1 MSQPDE
7 FVTFADEPG
16 AAVPTASA
24 ECAAPVASA
33 RPWTVL
39 IVDDDEDVHQVTRFS
54 LEGVDFLG
62 RPLAF
67 ASVYSAAE
75 ALDFLRKTPDVAV
88 ILLDVVMEDDHAGLD
103 VVGKIRDSLG
113 LQKPRIILRT
123 GQPGYAP
130 EMTAVRDYDIND
142 YKTKSE
148 LTRTKLFTTL
158 MAAIRAFDQICRIE
172 AGRQGL
178 ERIVQ
183 SSGQLLQEQGLRG
196 FAAGVIT
203 QLAALMG
210 TSSDGLVCA
219 VHDSADANEP
229 EQLVIIGAAGRFER
243 YIQADISTVEDDRVR
258 SGLLQC
264 LKDQRNL
271 YREDHLVIY
280 FPSSVGSPF
289 ATFVDGRVPLSQID
303 ERLLQVFCSNVA
315 LCAKNI
321 HLVQQLR
328 EQAFSDLLV
337 RLPNRTAFVEQIQQR
352 LAGGE
357 TSGQVM
363 AVVDID
369 AFGEINNAF
378 GHVHADQLL
387 RAIAQRLAAA
397 LADHGTVARLGGDAF
412 GILGPESVLTP
423 AALRG
428 VFASPFRVGG
438 HEQRVHAGCGFVR
451 LSDVSGDAP
460 SALKDGFIAL
470 KLAKRAGLD
479 GHAWFSASL
488 GAAALERTRLLNNL
502 EQAFSRN
509 RLFAVYQPQ
518 VDLSSGRVLGFE
530 ALMRWRDE
538 DGSLIGPDRF
548 IPLAESSGLIVALGN
563 WMLRCA
569 LQTLRSLQGVA
580 GADLRMAVN
589 VSVVQFRDPAF
600 LDNVAAALRES
611 GMDAQCLELEI
622 TESVAMIGAD
632 LVRDTLNRL
641 RELGVAIAIDDFG
654 TGYSSLSYLESLP
667 VDRLKIDRSFV
678 QSLALGGSGGRI
690 AHLVVDLG
698 RQLGLRVL
706 AEGVEVEQQA
716 QVLRQLGCHE
726 AQGYLFGRPMMA
738 EELAHWMNQHTGPD
752 ASKA

>member
-1 MSQPDE
+1 MAVPDDL
-7 FVTFADEPG
+7 VTFADEAHPSTDLG
-16 AAVPTASA
+16 VPAQRVV
-24 ECAAPVASA
+24 APS
-33 RPWTVL
+33 WTVL

-54 LEGVDFLG
+54 LDGVDFLG

-67 ASVYSAAE
+67 LSAYSAAH
-75 ALDFLRKTPDVAV
+75 ALDVLRSTPDVAV

-113 LQKPRIILRT
+113 LHKPRIILRT

-158 MAAIRAFDQICRIE
+158 MAAIRAYDQICRIE

-196 FAAGVIT
+196 FAAGVVT

-210 TSSDGLVCA
+210 MRSEGLVCA
-219 VHDSADANEP
+219 MHDSGDADEP
-229 EQLVIIGAAGRFER
+229 EHLAIIGAAGRFER
-243 YIQADISTVEDDRVR
+243 YIQADIASVEEARVR
-258 SGLLQC
+258 EGLLQC
-264 LKDQRNL
+264 LREQRNV
-271 YREDHLVIY
+271 YHDDHLVIY
-280 FPSSVGSPF
+280 FPSSAGSPF
-289 ATFVDGRVPLSQID
+289 AAFVDGSVPPSQID

-328 EQAFSDLLV
+328 TQAFSDPLV
-337 RLPNRTAFVEQIQQR
+337 RLPNRTAFVEQIEQCLTSGD
-352 LAGGE
+352 LAGR
-357 TSGQVM
+357 VM

-387 RAIAQRLAAA
+387 RAIAQRLAGA
-397 LADHGTVARLGGDAF
+397 LQQHGTVARLGGDAF
-412 GILGPESVLTP
+412 GILGPESMLTP
-423 AALRG
+423 ASLKA
-428 VFASPFRVGG
+428 VFAAPFQVGG
-438 HEQRVHAGCGFVR
+438 HVQTVHAGCGFVR
-451 LSDVSGDAP
+451 LADVSGDAP
-460 SALKDGFIAL
+460 TALKDGFIAL
-470 KLAKRAGLD
+470 KLAKRNGLD
-479 GHAWFSASL
+479 GHAWFSADL
-488 GAAALERTRLLNNL
+488 GAEALERTRLLNDL
-502 EQAFSRN
+502 EQAFTSS

-518 VDLSSGRVLGFE
+518 VDLSTGHVLGFE
-530 ALMRWRDE
+530 ALMRWRD
-538 DGSLIGPDRF
+538 DSGHFIRPDRF

-563 WMLRCA
+563 WMLRSA
-569 LQTLRSLQGVA
+569 LQTLRGLPG
-580 GADLRMAVN
+580 GACGDMRMAVN

-600 LDNVAAALRES
+600 LDNVAAALRETGVAAS
-611 GMDAQCLELEI
+611 CLELEI
-622 TESVAMIGAD
+622 TESVAMVGAD
-632 LVRDTLNRL
+632 LVRDTLHKL
-641 RELGVAIAIDDFG
+641 RDLGVAIAIDDFG

-678 QSLALGGSGGRI
+678 KSLGQGGGGGRI

-706 AEGVEVEQQA
+706 AEGVELESQA
-716 QVLRQLGCHE
+716 QTLRQLGCHE
-726 AQGYLFGRPMMA
+726 AQGYLFGQPMNA
-738 EELAHWMNQHTGPD
+738 EELSEWMKTHARSP
-752 ASKA
+752 APS